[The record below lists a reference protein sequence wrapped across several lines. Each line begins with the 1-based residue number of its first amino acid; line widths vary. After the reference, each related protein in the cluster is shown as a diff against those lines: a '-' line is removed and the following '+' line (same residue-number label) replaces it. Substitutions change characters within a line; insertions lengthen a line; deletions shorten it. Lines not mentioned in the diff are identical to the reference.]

1 MVHTSDNK
9 GYVYLIGAGPG
20 DPGLITVKGRECI
33 ARADVIMYDY
43 LANNELLRHAQPGA
57 ELIYAGKV
65 GGAHNREQR
74 QINELLVAKASEGK
88 VVARLKGGDP
98 FVFGR
103 GGEECEAL
111 VTAGIPFEVVPGVTA
126 GIGAPAYAGIPLTH
140 RHVTTSVAFVTGHE
154 HPGKEVSEI
163 DWERLSLGSG
173 TIVFYMGMRNLP
185 EIAANLIARG
195 RAPETPVA
203 LIRWGTRPEQEVLTG
218 TLADIAD
225 KAAKAN
231 FKAPVIT
238 VVGEVVRL
246 REELRWFDNR
256 PLFGKS
262 VLVTRAADQAGPF
275 AELLAGHG
283 AHIYE
288 CPTIELVPP
297 EDYGEL
303 DGAIRTL
310 ARFDWLIFTSAN
322 AVKYFFDR
330 LTELGLDLRAIGTAQ
345 VCAVGPKTAASL
357 LSHGIRPDLVPADY
371 KGEGVVEAFRALE
384 VTGKRVLFPRA
395 DRARDVIPAGLRQQG
410 AEVAAPVAYC
420 NVTPDILPPH
430 ILQALEER
438 RIHCVTFT
446 SSSTAEN
453 LAAMV
458 GENRLLHLLEG
469 VAVASIGPITT
480 RTCREL
486 GLDVHIEP
494 TAYTVAALT
503 DKIVEYFTC
512 RP

>member
-1 MVHTSDNK
+1 MPRPYIHLLPMTTSYKKD
-9 GYVYLIGAGPG
+9 YVYLIGAGPG

-43 LANNELLRHAQPGA
+43 LANDELLRHAKPGA

-74 QINELLVAKASEGK
+74 QINELLVAKAREGK

-111 VTAGIPFEVVPGVTA
+111 VAAGIPFEVVPGVTA

-173 TIVFYMGMRNLP
+173 TVVFFMGMRNLP
-185 EIAANLIARG
+185 EIAANLIAHG

-225 KAAKAN
+225 KAGKAN
-231 FKAPVIT
+231 FKAPAIT

-256 PLFGKS
+256 PLFGKA
-262 VLVTRAADQAGPF
+262 VLVTRAADQAGAF
-275 AELLAGHG
+275 AGLLAGHG
-283 AHIYE
+283 AHVYE

-303 DGAIRTL
+303 DRAIRTL
-310 ARFDWLIFTSAN
+310 ARFGSTGRSA
-322 AVKYFFDR
+322 
-330 LTELGLDLRAIGTAQ
+330 
-345 VCAVGPKTAASL
+345 PW
-357 LSHGIRPDLVPADY
+357 P
-371 KGEGVVEAFRALE
+371 
-384 VTGKRVLFPRA
+384 
-395 DRARDVIPAGLRQQG
+395 
-410 AEVAAPVAYC
+410 
-420 NVTPDILPPH
+420 
-430 ILQALEER
+430 
-438 RIHCVTFT
+438 
-446 SSSTAEN
+446 SST
-453 LAAMV
+453 
-458 GENRLLHLLEG
+458 G
-469 VAVASIGPITT
+469 
-480 RTCREL
+480 
-486 GLDVHIEP
+486 
-494 TAYTVAALT
+494 
-503 DKIVEYFTC
+503 
-512 RP
+512 